1 MRGIMRWFRNRGES
15 TTVEAG
21 EESERESAACPSGSK
36 RANDLVVPRAS
47 GREGGD
53 GSMTKSKLIEE
64 VARQMP
70 GMSKRDVEIVVET
83 IFKAMTDAL
92 VRRDRIEIRG
102 FGSFIAKKRRAREG
116 RNPRK
121 PDVKVSVP
129 QKHVPFFTCGK
140 ELRERVNELTTSTP
154 T

>member
-1 MRGIMRWFRNRGES
+1 
-15 TTVEAG
+15 
-21 EESERESAACPSGSK
+21 
-36 RANDLVVPRAS
+36 
-47 GREGGD
+47 
-53 GSMTKSKLIEE
+53 MTKSQLIEE
-64 VARQMP
+64 VAKQMP

-83 IFKAMTDAL
+83 IFTSMTDAL

-140 ELRERVNELTTSTP
+140 ELRERVNMLTGAP
-154 T
+154 EG